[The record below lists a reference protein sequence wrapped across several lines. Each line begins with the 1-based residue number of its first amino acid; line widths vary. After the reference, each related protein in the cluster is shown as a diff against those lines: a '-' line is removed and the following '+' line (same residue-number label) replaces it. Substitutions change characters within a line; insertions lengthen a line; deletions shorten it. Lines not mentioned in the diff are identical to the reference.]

1 MRSKAPLALMEQTVM
16 LLVFALAAAL
26 CLRAF
31 VWSGQTSRHGE
42 ARDRAAVAAQT
53 AAEVIKHEGEQ
64 GGAPD
69 AVLAAAAERLGG
81 SYDPETR
88 TLALYYDGDW
98 NLVSDAGQSV
108 YRLAAQEAP
117 GGVPGLGLVRV
128 WVTGQDGE
136 DVLFDIQTAWQTEVG
151 A

>member
-69 AVLAAAAERLGG
+69 AAERLGG
-81 SYDPETR
+81 SYDPESQ

-98 NLVSDAGQSV
+98 NLVSEAGQGV
-108 YRLAAQEAP
+108 YRLAAQEAS